1 MNRFRRIKN
10 EFGTSALIRILVLL
24 IGLVVMALFDCF
36 AFSGVGA
43 GLIAVVGLVL
53 GFLLSRRIADGA
65 DHYPR
70 VISVG
75 LFVYGIILF
84 LGDRLGLGNSAKL
97 AVITA
102 TTVVMFDL
110 QFWSLSDPSVVNAE
124 QTAQK

>member
-10 EFGTSALIRILVLL
+10 EFGTSALIRISVLL
-24 IGLVVMALFDCF
+24 IGLLLMALLDFF
-36 AFSGVGA
+36 AFSGIWA

-53 GFLLSRRIADGA
+53 GFLFRRKIVDGA
-65 DHYPR
+65 EHYPR
-70 VISVG
+70 FISAG
-75 LFVYGIILF
+75 LFVYPIVLF

-110 QFWSLSDPSVVNAE
+110 QFWSLSDPSVVNAKRS
-124 QTAQK
+124 AHD